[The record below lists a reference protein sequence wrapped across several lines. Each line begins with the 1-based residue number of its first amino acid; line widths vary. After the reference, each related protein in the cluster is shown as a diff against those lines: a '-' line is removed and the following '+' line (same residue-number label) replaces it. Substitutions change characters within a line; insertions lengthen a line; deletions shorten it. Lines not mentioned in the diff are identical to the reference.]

1 MAIEDGY
8 SICLNEWALDKEIKN
23 ELNILVII
31 SSLTAKK
38 GYCYA
43 SNKWFAE
50 LFGIDEVSVSRKIKK
65 LEQAGYITIDYKKRG
80 FEVTNREIRLTRML
94 STINENVNRPLT
106 EMLSDDSQDCY
117 PTINKNV
124 NYNNTIINNTN
135 NNITNPNTGE
145 FSNQNKNTNLE
156 KNYQKETKEPRV
168 PLAPRGVIAPKISKG
183 ERVPVKLR
191 GLVAEWQAHEEAKKA
206 IEDYILFLKDT
217 YNTPDIAIKQKIT
230 QIKRMASNVPQGVEI
245 ICRYNIDRNYA
256 TPYKPSDY
264 KKQMADAPVISEQ
277 FTGEFVTDANGEI
290 EEV

>member
-1 MAIEDGY
+1 MAIEEGY

-43 SNKWFAE
+43 SNKWFAD
-50 LFGIDEVSVSRKIKK
+50 LFDIDEVSVSRKIKK

-106 EMLSDDSQDCY
+106 KMLSDDSQDCY

-135 NNITNPNTGE
+135 NNITNPNMGE
-145 FSNQNKNTNLE
+145 ISNSQIIGKNN
-156 KNYQKETKEPRV
+156 QKSTKEPKV
-168 PLAPRGVIAPKISKG
+168 PLAPRGVIAPKISAG
-183 ERVPVKLR
+183 ERVPTKLR
-191 GLVAEWQAHEEAKKA
+191 GLLAEWEQHPETRKA

-217 YNTPDIAIKQKIT
+217 YNTPDNSIKQKIT
-230 QIKRMASNVPQGVEI
+230 QIKRMSSNVPQGVEI

-264 KKQMADAPVISEQ
+264 KKQMADAPVISQE
-277 FTGEFVTDANGEI
+277 FTGEFVTDDNGEI

>member
-43 SNKWFAE
+43 SNKWFAD

-80 FEVTNREIRLTRML
+80 FEVTNREIRLTRLL

-106 EMLSDDSQDCY
+106 KMLSDDLQDCY

-124 NYNNTIINNTN
+124 KYNNTIINNTN

-145 FSNQNKNTNLE
+145 ISNSKILGKNN
-156 KNYQKETKEPRV
+156 QKETKEPRV
-168 PLAPRGVIAPKISKG
+168 PLAPHGVIAPKISAG
-183 ERVPVKLR
+183 DRIPVKLK
-191 GLVAEWQAHEEAKKA
+191 GLLLDWDQHPETRKA
-206 IEDYILFLKDT
+206 LEDYILFLKDT
-217 YNTPDIAIKQKIT
+217 YNTPDNSIKQKIT

-264 KKQMADAPVISEQ
+264 KKQMADAPVVSEE
-277 FTGEFVTDANGEI
+277 FKGEFVTNDDGEI

>member
-1 MAIEDGY
+1 MAIEEGY

-43 SNKWFAE
+43 SNKWFAD
-50 LFGIDEVSVSRKIKK
+50 LFDIDEVSVSRKIKK

-106 EMLSDDSQDCY
+106 KMLSDDSQDCY

-145 FSNQNKNTNLE
+145 ISNSQIIGKNN
-156 KNYQKETKEPRV
+156 QKSTKEPKV
-168 PLAPRGVIAPKISKG
+168 PLAPRGVIAPKISAG
-183 ERVPVKLR
+183 ERVPTKLR
-191 GLVAEWQAHEEAKKA
+191 GLLAEWEQHPETKKA

-217 YNTPDIAIKQKIT
+217 YNTPDNSIKQKIT
-230 QIKRMASNVPQGVEI
+230 QIKRMSSNVPQGVEI

-264 KKQMADAPVISEQ
+264 KKQMADAPVISQE
-277 FTGEFVTDANGEI
+277 FTGEFVTDDNGEI